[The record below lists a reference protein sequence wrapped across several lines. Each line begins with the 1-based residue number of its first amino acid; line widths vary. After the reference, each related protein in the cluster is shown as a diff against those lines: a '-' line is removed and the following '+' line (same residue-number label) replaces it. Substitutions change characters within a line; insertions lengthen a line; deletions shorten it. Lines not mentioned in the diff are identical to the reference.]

1 MLSANFSALKI
12 QAAQKR
18 RLLDSEV
25 KKVLY
30 QKKMDNGN
38 IGTYL
43 FLFLAQCE
51 GGERNGSNRC
61 LEIEMV

>member
-18 RLLDSEV
+18 RLSDSEV

-30 QKKMDNGN
+30 KKNG
-38 IGTYL
+38 
-43 FLFLAQCE
+43 
-51 GGERNGSNRC
+51 
-61 LEIEMV
+61 

>member
-18 RLLDSEV
+18 QLSDSEV

-43 FLFLAQCE
+43 FLFLAQSE